1 MNYEAENTIKRLSF
15 ENFIWIVFIVIS
27 ALDIYGD
34 ELIKKSLKEN
44 DKSCQIKADKL
55 FLFLTFVS
63 LIIYIYFLAR
73 NYSDY
78 QKHKS
83 KSHEVRFL
91 GSILVLVANIC
102 FIYFQLTTR
111 TEDSPSIA

>member
-1 MNYEAENTIKRLSF
+1 MNYEAENKIKRLSF

-34 ELIKKSLKEN
+34 ELIKKGLKEN
-44 DKSCQIKADKL
+44 DKSYQIKADKL

-78 QKHKS
+78 QKHKN
-83 KSHEVRFL
+83 KSYEVRFL

>member
-1 MNYEAENTIKRLSF
+1 MLFATAS
-15 ENFIWIVFIVIS
+15 
-27 ALDIYGD
+27 DITLFCDPSY
-34 ELIKKSLKEN
+34 
-44 DKSCQIKADKL
+44 KL

-63 LIIYIYFLAR
+63 LIIYVYFFMR

-78 QKHKS
+78 QKYKNKS
-83 KSHEVRFL
+83 YEVRLF
-91 GSILVLVANIC
+91 GSILVLVASIC